1 MLSCCKCREE
11 EEETRR
17 AAAAAA
23 QEAGEEDVVED
34 AGKLQ
39 LLAVVVQPLTGCSC
53 TTHSYCSTARNGS
66 GIKKL

>member
-1 MLSCCKCREE
+1 MEYCREE

-39 LLAVVVQPLTGCSC
+39 ILAVAAICKMSFSSHP
-53 TTHSYCSTARNGS
+53 AA
-66 GIKKL
+66 